1 MQENHIM
8 MSIEITKIIRIIR
21 NFTQYLGMELLEKDV
36 AELNDN
42 QFIYLTKIKILYQNL
57 SLDLFIS
64 LNFYLKIK

>member
-1 MQENHIM
+1 M
-8 MSIEITKIIRIIR
+8 MSIKITKIIKIKR

-42 QFIYLTKIKILYQNL
+42 QFIYLTKIKILYRNL

-64 LNFYLKIK
+64 LIFFLKIK